1 MVTWSTNPDVKTVV
15 DSIPVNDSHEMF
27 TLLNTKVNEEIV
39 IAHRTPLA
47 LAGLKVATGLQSD
60 DSVTKNAMEYYQNT
74 VIKPLQ
80 QLIEESF
87 DTILQRNGINV
98 ETKIKP
104 LKPVDL
110 FASEELISRTMTIN
124 EVRTQILGVEELE
137 EGGDVIINEATI
149 D

>member
-1 MVTWSTNPDVKTVV
+1 
-15 DSIPVNDSHEMF
+15 
-27 TLLNTKVNEEIV
+27 
-39 IAHRTPLA
+39 
-47 LAGLKVATGLQSD
+47 
-60 DSVTKNAMEYYQNT
+60 MEYCQNT